1 MHSFLRFWHFFIC
14 SCFIPFYSVFP
25 QTDTLY
31 RTVAKQEAI
40 NLNLLW
46 YSINYGNISWE
57 KSLNGINWYQIP
69 EESTKNYRFNAET
82 NAYFR
87 ARVNAGTCDPLY
99 SKIVKINVLNIST
112 DSVTNVTET
121 EAVVHCTSHADT
133 LIYHEK
139 GILLDIKPLPD
150 LLSTKIIDT
159 SGQINF
165 NIHIT
170 NLQQGVTYYARIF
183 LKDQAGV
190 YYYGNILTFS
200 TQKICF
206 TNIVNCEKTSLQIF
220 YDFSATPFP
229 AEHGIFF
236 SMSPDVDTTDTRIQ
250 GTENETYYFVS
261 ISDLLPGTTY
271 YALPYM
277 KVNGRYYLGEE
288 KAFTTF
294 SDYSVFPVNNDPFTV
309 QHKIVWNDPSTAR
322 KISQDGY
329 FADYGRVKRVGTSDT
344 LILVYQGGPN
354 NGDWVNVCMRMSY
367 DNGNTWTNQRIL
379 MNIEDYIDKYWRFC
393 TPEVLV
399 LKNGWVL
406 LAFEANAKPDEN
418 KSSVQIL
425 ISKDTCKTWEG
436 PVIYVTGRSW
446 EPAMVE
452 LPNGEIELFYSSEAK
467 WWPNEPIY
475 QEIIQ
480 ICSTDKGYSWSQP
493 RTVAYYPYK
502 RDGMPVPL
510 LLQGN
515 KGVVFAIE
523 TVNSTVSP
531 FIVKRDLASQWILT
545 TSNFTNSP
553 WRWVVSNFSGHG
565 GAPYLLQLPTGEVV
579 LSAHIYR
586 GGDWHQN
593 NYMQVMI
600 GDNNAKNFSQLTTP
614 WGVLPLNQSAVNNSL
629 FLKDNETIVAISC
642 RMFPDG
648 SGGIYWL
655 EGKIVPIN

>member
-1 MHSFLRFWHFFIC
+1 MYSFIRYWRFLTYFWL
-14 SCFIPFYSVFP
+14 IPFYSVFS
-25 QTDTLY
+25 QTDTLV
-31 RTVAKQEAI
+31 RIVAKQEAV

-57 KSLNGINWYQIP
+57 KSLNGADWSLIP

-87 ARVNAGTCDPLY
+87 ARVNAGTCDPVY

-121 EAVVHCTSHADT
+121 EAVIHCASYVDTVH
-133 LIYHEK
+133 YHER
-139 GILLDIKPLPD
+139 GILFDTRPVPD
-150 LLSTKIIDT
+150 LLSARIIDT
-159 SGQINF
+159 SGQAQF
-165 NIHIT
+165 NLHIKG
-170 NLQQGVTYYARIF
+170 LQQGVTYYARVYV
-183 LKDQAGV
+183 KDQSGV

-200 TQKICF
+200 TQQIYF
-206 TNIVNCEKTSLQIF
+206 TNIVNAGTTSLQIF
-220 YDFSATPFP
+220 YHFSATPFP
-229 AEHGIFF
+229 AVHGIFF
-236 SMSPDVDTTDTRIQ
+236 GTLSGLDTTANRFQ
-250 GTENETYYFVS
+250 GGGNESYFVS
-261 ISDLLPGTTY
+261 VDGLSPGTTY
-271 YALPYM
+271 YAIPYM

-288 KAFTTF
+288 KAITTF
-294 SDYSVFPVNNDPFTV
+294 SDYSTFPVNTDPFTV
-309 QHKIVWNDPSTAR
+309 GHKIVWNDPSTAR

-344 LILVYQGGPN
+344 LILVYHGGPN

-367 DNGNTWTNQRIL
+367 DNGNTWTGQKIL
-379 MNIEDYIDKYWRFC
+379 VNIEDHIDKFWRFC

-406 LAFEANAKPDEN
+406 VAYEANAKPDEN

-436 PVIYVTGRSW
+436 PVVYVTGRSW

-452 LPNGEIELFYSSEAK
+452 LPNGEIELFYSSEAR

-475 QEIIQ
+475 QEIMQ
-480 ICSTDKGYSWSQP
+480 IYSTDKGYSWSQP
-493 RTVAYYPYK
+493 KTVAYYPYK

-515 KGVVFAIE
+515 KGVAFAIE

-531 FIVKRDLASQWILT
+531 FIVKRDLVSPWILT

-614 WGVLPLNQSAVNNSL
+614 WGALPLNQSAVNNSL
-629 FLKDNETIVAISC
+629 FLKDNETIVAVSC
-642 RMFPDG
+642 RMFSDG

-655 EGKIVPIN
+655 EGKILPLK

>member
-1 MHSFLRFWHFFIC
+1 MHLFMRYSLLLSSF
-14 SCFIPFYSVFP
+14 CFVSFYNVLS
-25 QTDTLY
+25 QADTLV
-31 RTVAKQEAI
+31 RIVAKQEAI

-46 YSINYGNISWE
+46 YSINYGTISWE
-57 KSLNGINWYQIP
+57 KSVNGTNWYPIP
-69 EESTKNYRFNAET
+69 EETTKNYHFNADSD
-82 NAYFR
+82 AYFR
-87 ARVNAGTCDPLY
+87 AKVNAGTCDPFY

-121 EAVVHCTSHADT
+121 EAVVHCASFVDT
-133 LIYHEK
+133 GLYIER
-139 GILLDIKPLPD
+139 GILYDTKTVPD
-150 LLSTKIIDT
+150 MLSTRITDT
-159 SGQINF
+159 TEQPKFCLQIRG
-165 NIHIT
+165 
-170 NLQQGVTYYARIF
+170 LQQGVTYYTRIYV
-183 LKDQAGV
+183 KDQAGT
-190 YYYGNILTFS
+190 YYYGNIQTFS
-200 TQKICF
+200 TQKIYF
-206 TNIVNCEKTSLQIF
+206 TNIVNAEKTSLQIF
-220 YDFSATPFP
+220 YNFSATPIP
-229 AEHGIFF
+229 SEHGIFF
-236 SMSPDVDTTDTRIQ
+236 SPSPGLDTTANRIQ
-250 GTENETYYFVS
+250 GTLNGNYFASV
-261 ISDLLPGTTY
+261 DGLLPGTTY

-277 KVNGRYYLGEE
+277 IVNGRYYIGEE
-288 KAFTTF
+288 KAVATF
-294 SDYSVFPVNNDPFTV
+294 SDYSTFPVNTDPFSV
-309 QHKIVWNDPSTAR
+309 GHKIVWNDPTSAK
-322 KISQDGY
+322 KISPEGY
-329 FADYGRVKRVGTSDT
+329 FADYGRIKRIGNTDT

-367 DNGNTWTNQRIL
+367 DNGNTWSEQRIL
-379 MNIEDYIDKYWRFC
+379 MNIEDHINEYWRFC

-406 LAFEANAKPDEN
+406 VAYEANAKPDEN

-425 ISKDTCKTWEG
+425 LSKDTCKTWEG
-436 PVIYVTGRSW
+436 PVIYITGRSW

-452 LPNGEIELFYSSEAK
+452 LPNGEIELFYSSEAR

-475 QEIIQ
+475 QEIMQ
-480 ICSTDKGYSWSQP
+480 IYSTDKGYSWSQP

-531 FIVKRDLASQWILT
+531 FIVKRDLASPWILT
-545 TSNFTNSP
+545 TSNFTSSP

-614 WGVLPLNQSAVNNSL
+614 WGALPLNQSAVNNSL
-629 FLKDNETIVAISC
+629 FLKDQETIVAVSC

-655 EGKIVPIN
+655 EGKILPLK